1 MHHDK
6 NTSIKFVAEFVGEE
20 RETAPAAAPVRAAEL
35 RAAGVAVLWAGI
47 DAAPA
52 DEGEAAGSSACV
64 SNPGIWGAGWQA
76 RHNRTPKHEGLA
88 GTRARFNR
96 PLSKAPGKKIQPRA
110 LQPP

>member
-20 RETAPAAAPVRAAEL
+20 REKAPAAAPVRAAEL

-52 DEGEAAGSSACV
+52 SRRGCGQFGTSS
-64 SNPGIWGAGWQA
+64 
-76 RHNRTPKHEGLA
+76 RYDGL
-88 GTRARFNR
+88 G
-96 PLSKAPGKKIQPRA
+96 
-110 LQPP
+110 